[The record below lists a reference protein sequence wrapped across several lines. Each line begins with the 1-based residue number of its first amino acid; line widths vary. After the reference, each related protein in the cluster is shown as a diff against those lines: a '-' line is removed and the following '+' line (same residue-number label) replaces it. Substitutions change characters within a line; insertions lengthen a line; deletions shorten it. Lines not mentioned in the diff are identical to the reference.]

1 MSVETPE
8 ETFACTRCGA
18 EYAGGDSCPSCGAL
32 RAPVPCDEH
41 PGRTAHSRCVFCGRP
56 VCEGAADDAGP
67 ARCQEHHGVTVIEGW
82 SQVYT
87 TADDLEGAL
96 IVQNLRAEG
105 IDAQVYSQ
113 KDDVFP
119 VDLGE
124 LSIIRVLVP
133 VWEHQAAQEI
143 IAAYSDA
150 AGEVGFACPNC
161 GEVFEPGQAACS
173 ACGADLG
180 GVTPAV

>member
-1 MSVETPE
+1 LSVETPE
-8 ETFACTRCGA
+8 QTFACARCGA

-32 RAPVPCDEH
+32 RQPVPCDEH
-41 PGRTAHSRCVFCGRP
+41 PDRTAHSRCVFCGRP
-56 VCEGAADDAGP
+56 VCEGAGDATP
-67 ARCQEHHGVTVIEGW
+67 ARCDEHAGVTVIAGW

-87 TADDLEGAL
+87 TADDLESTL

-105 IDAQVYSQ
+105 IDAQLYSQ

-133 VWEHQAAQEI
+133 VWEHQAAREI
-143 IAAYSDA
+143 IESYSDRE
-150 AGEVGFACPNC
+150 GELGFACPSC
-161 GEVFEPGQAACS
+161 GEAYDSGQAACA

-180 GVTPAV
+180 GLSPAV